1 MFVDRQRGASKIDSN
16 EAILALWIILALGI
30 RNLLRRQPPGT
41 AGGGPS
47 VSPLLVDA
55 ARRDKDSLL
64 ATLRSGPGGLSDE
77 EAAARLHE
85 VGPNNVAQERQ
96 LHWTLRLLLT
106 YRDPLSI
113 LLTVLAVISY
123 LTGDMRAAIV
133 IGAIVLLSVLLR
145 FLQETRADAAA
156 AKLKAMI
163 NITATVVRGGQQRE
177 IPLDHLVPGDVV
189 ALAAG
194 DMVPADVRVLGA
206 KDLFISQASLTGESF
221 PVEKF
226 DAVETR
232 AAAAP
237 LELSNICFMGTNV
250 ESGSATAAV
259 VTTGRSTY
267 FGGMAHSILGRHQQS
282 SFDQG
287 VQRFTWLMIRFMV
300 IMVPA
305 VFLINGLTK
314 HTEHRW
320 LDAFLFSVAVA
331 VGLTPEM
338 LPMIV
343 TVCLSKGALAM
354 SRKRVIVKRLG
365 AIQNF
370 GAMDVLCTDK
380 TGTLTM
386 DRVILEKHCDVV
398 REHSDDVLRTAYLN
412 SYFQTGLKNVLDRAI
427 LAHRELPLDHTR
439 KVDEIPFDFGRKI
452 MSVVVETDGRHRLIA
467 KGAPEEI
474 MSRCTQFELN
484 GQVLPIEPV
493 IVADLREEYMDLSAD
508 GFRVLALA
516 YRDFTPKAAYSKADE
531 CELTLHGYVAFLDP
545 PKESA
550 GLAIAAAQKHGVRIK
565 VLTGDNE
572 LVTRK
577 ICHEVGLDAE
587 HIVLGSDV
595 ERMSDQQL
603 ADAAEAASI
612 FARLSPAHKRRV
624 IVALKGRG
632 HVVGYLGDGI
642 NDAPA
647 LRAADVGISV
657 DSAVDIAREAAD
669 IILLEKSLMVLED
682 GVLEGRKIFANI
694 VKYIKMGASSN
705 FGNMFSVLGASA
717 VLPFLPM
724 TPIQVLTNNLL
735 YDFSQVPIPTD
746 DVDPEFV
753 ARPRAW
759 SMNELTRFI
768 ICMGPVSSIF
778 DYTTF
783 AMMWWLFGAN
793 DLAHQSLFQTGW
805 FVESLLTQT
814 LIIHI
819 IRTNRIPFIES
830 RASWPLIV
838 TTVVIMA
845 CGIALPFSPLG
856 AYLGMTALPPL
867 YWPLLLLTLLAYAV
881 TAQAVKI
888 WLIRKKWI

>member
-1 MFVDRQRGASKIDSN
+1 MS
-16 EAILALWIILALGI
+16 E
-30 RNLLRRQPPGT
+30 
-41 AGGGPS
+41 
-47 VSPLLVDA
+47 
-55 ARRDKDSLL
+55 
-64 ATLRSGPGGLSDE
+64 E
-77 EAAARLHE
+77 EAAARLDE

-96 LHWTLRLLLT
+96 MHWALRLLLT
-106 YRDPLSI
+106 FCDPLSI
-113 LLTVLAVISY
+113 LLMILAVISSI
-123 LTGDMRAAIV
+123 TGDPATAV
-133 IGAIVLLSVLLR
+133 IIGVIVLLSVLMR
-145 FLQETRADAAA
+145 FFQETRADAAV

-177 IPLDHLVPGDVV
+177 VPLDHLVPGDVV

-232 AAAAP
+232 TGVAP

-250 ESGSATAAV
+250 ESGSATAAI

-267 FGGMAHSILGRHQQS
+267 FGGMAHSIVGRHQPS

-287 VQRFTWLMIRFMV
+287 VQRFTWLMIRFMAV
-300 IMVPA
+300 MVPL
-305 VFLINGLTK
+305 VFFINWIAKGGLYQ
-314 HTEHRW
+314 
-320 LDAFLFSVAVA
+320 AFFFALTVA
-331 VGLTPEM
+331 VGLTPAM

-343 TVCLSKGALAM
+343 TVCLSKGALVMA
-354 SRKRVIVKRLG
+354 RKRVIVKRLG
-365 AIQNF
+365 AVQNF

-398 REHSDDVLRTAYLN
+398 REHSDAVLRTAYLN

-427 LAHRELPLDHTR
+427 LAHGELPIDHTR

-452 MSVVVETDGRHRLIA
+452 MSVVVEMDGRQRLIA
-467 KGAPEEI
+467 KVAPEEI
-474 MSRCTQFELN
+474 MSRCTKFELD

-493 IVADLREEYMDLSAD
+493 IVADLREEYLDLNTD

-531 CELTLHGYVAFLDP
+531 CELVLHGYVAFLDP

-550 GLAIAAAQKHGVRIK
+550 REAIAAAQKHGVRLK
-565 VLTGDNE
+565 VLTGDND

-577 ICHEVGLDAE
+577 ICHEVGLDAD
-587 HIVLGSDV
+587 HIVLGNDV
-595 ERMSDQQL
+595 EKMNDQQL
-603 ADAAEAASI
+603 AEAAEGASI

-624 IVALKGRG
+624 ILALKSRG

-657 DSAVDIAREAAD
+657 DTAVDIAREAAD

-682 GVLEGRKIFANI
+682 GVIEGRKIFANI

-705 FGNMFSVLGASA
+705 FGNMFSMLGASIL
-717 VLPFLPM
+717 LPFYPILPL
-724 TPIQVLTNNLL
+724 QLLTNNLL
-735 YDFSQVPIPTD
+735 YDVLAGAHPHRRGRSRVRRPAAGLEHGRIDPLHPLHGPGQLDFRLH
-746 DVDPEFV
+746 DVCHDV
-753 ARPRAW
+753 VDLRRPRQQEAPCCFRPAGL
-759 SMNELTRFI
+759 S
-768 ICMGPVSSIF
+768 
-778 DYTTF
+778 
-783 AMMWWLFGAN
+783 
-793 DLAHQSLFQTGW
+793 
-805 FVESLLTQT
+805 
-814 LIIHI
+814 
-819 IRTNRIPFIES
+819 NR
-830 RASWPLIV
+830 
-838 TTVVIMA
+838 
-845 CGIALPFSPLG
+845 C
-856 AYLGMTALPPL
+856 
-867 YWPLLLLTLLAYAV
+867 
-881 TAQAVKI
+881 
-888 WLIRKKWI
+888 